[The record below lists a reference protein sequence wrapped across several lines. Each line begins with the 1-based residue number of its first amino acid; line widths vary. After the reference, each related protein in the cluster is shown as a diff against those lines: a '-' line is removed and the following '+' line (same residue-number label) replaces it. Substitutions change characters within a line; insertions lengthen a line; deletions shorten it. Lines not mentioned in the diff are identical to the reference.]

1 MGGDNALYEM
11 SKGGQLENSTIT
23 FRGKKIGFM
32 MGDVANKG
40 DKATSYAMTSIS
52 DDAWI
57 KAVVRGRMLFV
68 EWSPTGWL
76 TKVEFPPQA
85 PEKK

>member
-1 MGGDNALYEM
+1 
-11 SKGGQLENSTIT
+11 
-23 FRGKKIGFM
+23 M
-32 MGDVANKG
+32 MGDVTNKTNT
-40 DKATSYAMTSIS
+40 ATSYAMTSVS

-57 KAVVRGRMLFV
+57 KAVVRGQMLFV

-76 TKVEFPPQA
+76 TKVGLPPQA

>member
-1 MGGDNALYEM
+1 
-11 SKGGQLENSTIT
+11 
-23 FRGKKIGFM
+23 
-32 MGDVANKG
+32 
-40 DKATSYAMTSIS
+40 MTSVS

-57 KAVVRGRMLFV
+57 KAVVRGQMLFV

-76 TKVEFPPQA
+76 TKVGLPPQA